1 MQVEGGIVCMPCG
14 KKFVVTAVTMLVVI
28 TAYFVLQKIDL
39 NCMFPK
45 EQVTYAADTPATQPL
60 SMSQNYTTAELGI
73 TASTDN
79 TQQIN
84 EAIASISATGGGVLK
99 FSDDATYMV
108 DALTGIT
115 MQSNVTLDF
124 SSGAKLK
131 AIPNAA
137 DSYTVI
143 NIHNVQH
150 VGLIDPHV
158 IGDKDQ
164 HNGTTGEWGMG
175 ISIKNSQYVDI
186 SNAMIENC
194 WGDGIYLGSIRETDR
209 NQYIH
214 IKGKTTIKNCRR
226 QGVSV
231 ISALDSYIENLRVE
245 DISGT
250 LPAAAIDFEPNY
262 DYETIENFEIGTL
275 MAVRCKLSA
284 VFAYNSHKFGITI
297 NNIISQDCVIPSIIF
312 SGNQHNLGPGYIKI
326 GKLHINNLG
335 KSPAIYKTHWYEGL
349 NPKVNIESMVTDN

>member
-1 MQVEGGIVCMPCG
+1 MPCG
-14 KKFVVTAVTMLVVI
+14 KSFAVTAVTTLVVI
-28 TAYFVLQKIDL
+28 AAYFVLLKFGLD
-39 NCMFPK
+39 CMIPK
-45 EQVTYAADTPATQPL
+45 EQVTYAADTPVIQPI
-60 SMSQNYTTAELGI
+60 SMSQQYTTAQFGI

-84 EAIASISATGGGVLK
+84 EAISFISAAGGGVLK

-115 MQSNVTLDF
+115 MQSNVVLDF

-137 DSYTVI
+137 DRYNVI
-143 NIHNVQH
+143 NIHQVQH
-150 VGLIDPHV
+150 VGLIAPYV

-186 SNAMIENC
+186 SNATIENC
-194 WGDGIYLGSIRETDR
+194 WGDGIYLGNIGETNR
-209 NQYIH
+209 NQYIN
-214 IKGKTTIKNCRR
+214 ITGMTTIKNCRR

-231 ISALDSYIENLRVE
+231 ISALDSNIEYLYAE

-250 LPAAAIDFEPNY
+250 PPAAAIDFEPNY
-262 DYETIENFEIGTL
+262 KYETIDNFSIGTI
-275 MAVRCKLSA
+275 MAVRCELIA
-284 VFAYNSHKFGITI
+284 VFAYNSIKFGITI
-297 NNIISQDCVIPSIIF
+297 GNIVSQDCVIPIIIF
-312 SGNQHNLGPGYIKI
+312 SGNQHNIEPGYINIDKV
-326 GKLHINNLG
+326 HINNLG
-335 KSPAIYKTHWYEGL
+335 RSPAISKSHWYIGL
-349 NPKVNIESMVTDN
+349 NPKINIKSTVTDN